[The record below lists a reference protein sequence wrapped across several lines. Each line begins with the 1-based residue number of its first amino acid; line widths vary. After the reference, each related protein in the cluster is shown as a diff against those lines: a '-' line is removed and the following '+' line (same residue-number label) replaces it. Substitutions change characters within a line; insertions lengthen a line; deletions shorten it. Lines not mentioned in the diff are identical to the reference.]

1 MSVIHADNNFIP
13 INNNSHL
20 KSVTETRSDARS
32 HSVLNL
38 FSCQHV
44 LNHTSI
50 VHFPQIGVCVSELH
64 GSRAERANAPF
75 TLAVWS
81 STKAR
86 PVYCPKYPIKSWEI
100 NYHQKGCMQTGRSHK
115 KMWASPVSGQM
126 TKQVLPFPVGQLV
139 TNGTDSFDSFQTP
152 CWYNWQERR
161 GQWGIQWEALMWGFE
176 PSVSPGVMGRQN
188 SPVSSTTVWKAVCKS
203 RSSREWH
210 AGLNSVP
217 LTGLGCCWESKASY
231 SPLKTFREC
240 EAMPMPWAVISCFQY
255 WDSSR
260 LGIWEETRS

>member
-100 NYHQKGCMQTGRSHK
+100 NYHQEGCMQTGRSHK

-126 TKQVLPFPVGQLV
+126 TKQALPFPVGQLV
-139 TNGTDSFDSFQTP
+139 TNGTDSFDSLSKLPVGTTDKREGVSEEFSEKLW
-152 CWYNWQERR
+152 CGGLSRVSLLGW
-161 GQWGIQWEALMWGFE
+161 WEGRTLQ
-176 PSVSPGVMGRQN
+176 SVLLLYEKQFA
-188 SPVSSTTVWKAVCKS
+188 KAVPRGSGMQALTLCLS
-203 RSSREWH
+203 VAWVA
-210 AGLNSVP
+210 AGNQKHLI
-217 LTGLGCCWESKASY
+217 
-231 SPLKTFREC
+231 RH
-240 EAMPMPWAVISCFQY
+240 
-255 WDSSR
+255 
-260 LGIWEETRS
+260 